1 MSKRYTKE
9 TFSESLDRRLSGFQA
24 DPWLAQRIIGASEGE
39 KPVKKLSLGAILVIA
54 LLCILVTGAVAA
66 ALNGWNLNDFWN
78 WQAENGES
86 FLPPDYEQFIENENI
101 TAKTDHAVYT
111 VGGAYFDGINLEV
124 TVNVSPKEDVL
135 PFDAD
140 ISPDSLITEV
150 FYTEPTTEEI
160 TLAQYARKHHGGYM
174 AAVEGWAE
182 EYNPESE
189 AYEYSAGVVTA
200 ALNEDGSLS
209 LYISGEM
216 AEDDR
221 PEREFRL
228 KIRYQKMAVSE
239 NENGICLEPEGE
251 KEEAV
256 IPLTVHAAERQE
268 YVCEEDVE
276 LPGVG
281 VTMTKIT
288 MTATPLSVLCKMDM
302 KITDPDLY
310 KAQWGKHEAFVHEE
324 NLVTGEIR
332 EYTTAEPGSQVDFEF
347 VYPEGKEAGTERKAV
362 PTGIAGSD
370 SMSGDM
376 DMPYAGRVFQVE
388 KTISVDALS
397 DHYAIRAYNRI
408 TGERFETVEFTV
420 KPAGK

>member
-1 MSKRYTKE
+1 MSKKYTKE
-9 TFSESLDRRLSGFQA
+9 TFTESLDRRLSGFQA
-24 DPWLAQRIIGASEGE
+24 DPWLARRIIGASEGE
-39 KPVKKLSLGAILVIA
+39 KPVKKISLGAILAAA
-54 LLCILVTGAVAA
+54 LLCILITGAVAA

-78 WQAENGES
+78 WQVKNGES

-124 TVNVSPKEDVL
+124 TVNVSPQEDVL
-135 PFDAD
+135 PFDTD
-140 ISPDSLITEV
+140 TDPERLITEV
-150 FYTEPTTEEI
+150 FYIAPTNEEI
-160 TLAQYARKHHGGYM
+160 TVAEYARKHHGGYM
-174 AAVEGWAE
+174 AAIEGRAE

-189 AYEYSAGVVTA
+189 AYEFCAGVVTA
-200 ALNEDGSLS
+200 TLNEDGSLS
-209 LYISGEM
+209 LYIEGQME
-216 AEDDR
+216 EDDR
-221 PEREFRL
+221 TEREFRL
-228 KIRYQKMAVSE
+228 KIRYQKMVVTE
-239 NENGICLEPEGE
+239 DGNGICVNPEGE
-251 KEEAV
+251 AEEAV

-281 VTMTKIT
+281 VTMKKIT

-310 KAQWGKHEAFVHEE
+310 KAQWGKPV
-324 NLVTGEIR
+324 
-332 EYTTAEPGSQVDFEF
+332 EYTYAVPGSQVDFEF

-376 DMPYAGRVFQVE
+376 DMPYAGKVFQVD

-420 KPAGK
+420 KPVGK